1 MIFITQCDSPALW
14 QTYLSDPASITME
27 GILIVKNSLFF
38 LALILTVLALLSK
51 ESEKKKEEKPK
62 SGKKPQAEEKA
73 PVTPPQT
80 PSTQP
85 ANPPQIQPGQP
96 KLVTGYF
103 PQFRV
108 GDPVGVGDLI
118 DSGLPKPRNPKLFEN
133 NKK

>member
-14 QTYLSDPASITME
+14 QTYLSDPASIT
-27 GILIVKNSLFF
+27 I
-38 LALILTVLALLSK
+38 ALLSK